1 MSMATACRLL
11 GPSKYELGPAA
22 LGLPPPMPAAR
33 PDAYQLAARAGASA
47 HGDAGAS
54 QRSAGSLSQC
64 SSQDGAVLGRF
75 PKPSAPFR
83 TPAATPSLSDGGL
96 VQSLLRQQAERDET
110 MRQLEGKARN
120 QHDVQICSSPQ
131 HTLPPS
137 PGENA
142 ELKRGQQR
150 HNEEMHAL
158 DAQRR
163 EELQTLEE
171 RLGARLKRTQ
181 EEVFGLF
188 QRHRLVACSPPCSSP
203 PTATA
208 QPSPSVPLAA
218 LPLASRGALLWDP
231 ARNRGQRQAA
241 THGAAAA
248 AAAEAPMQR
257 VALDPINASA
267 AAHRQP
273 FRAPSPSPSFAASS
287 CGSLYNRPIAKED
300 LFDDAETPPGGEQ
313 GSGANSPAT
322 RVQPSAS
329 SPQPAIGGYGRPPT
343 SRRRFHRLDSRPEE
357 PWEREVYKRGEAD
370 RRLILRQM
378 DPVLYADD
386 NE

>member
-1 MSMATACRLL
+1 MER
-11 GPSKYELGPAA
+11 
-22 LGLPPPMPAAR
+22 PPPP
-33 PDAYQLAARAGASA
+33 
-47 HGDAGAS
+47 
-54 QRSAGSLSQC
+54 
-64 SSQDGAVLGRF
+64 
-75 PKPSAPFR
+75 
-83 TPAATPSLSDGGL
+83 
-96 VQSLLRQQAERDET
+96 
-110 MRQLEGKARN
+110 
-120 QHDVQICSSPQ
+120 
-131 HTLPPS
+131 
-137 PGENA
+137 
-142 ELKRGQQR
+142 QQR
-150 HNEEMHAL
+150 
-158 DAQRR
+158 
-163 EELQTLEE
+163 
-171 RLGARLKRTQ
+171 
-181 EEVFGLF
+181 
-188 QRHRLVACSPPCSSP
+188 
-203 PTATA
+203 
-208 QPSPSVPLAA
+208 
-218 LPLASRGALLWDP
+218 
-231 ARNRGQRQAA
+231 
-241 THGAAAA
+241 
-248 AAAEAPMQR
+248 R

-343 SRRRFHRLDSRPEE
+343 SRRRFHRLDSRRAYMVLGGASCAHSGVKRHVGPEE

>member
-1 MSMATACRLL
+1 
-11 GPSKYELGPAA
+11 
-22 LGLPPPMPAAR
+22 
-33 PDAYQLAARAGASA
+33 
-47 HGDAGAS
+47 
-54 QRSAGSLSQC
+54 
-64 SSQDGAVLGRF
+64 
-75 PKPSAPFR
+75 
-83 TPAATPSLSDGGL
+83 
-96 VQSLLRQQAERDET
+96 
-110 MRQLEGKARN
+110 MRQLEGKVREMAGTIEALN
-120 QHDVQICSSPQ
+120 
-131 HTLPPS
+131 
-137 PGENA
+137 GENA

-218 LPLASRGALLWDP
+218 LPLASRGPLQP
-231 ARNRGQRQAA
+231 ASSPRMILARRAPAHSPRPPRSGAGFLRQHMERPPPQQQR
-241 THGAAAA
+241 
-248 AAAEAPMQR
+248 R

-267 AAHRQP
+267 AAPRQP
-273 FRAPSPSPSFAASS
+273 LRAPSPSPSFAASS
-287 CGSLYNRPIAKED
+287 CGSLYNRPIAKQD

-313 GSGANSPAT
+313 DSQANSPAT

-329 SPQPAIGGYGRPPT
+329 SPQSAIGGYGRPPT
-343 SRRRFHRLDSRPEE
+343 SRRRFHRLGSRRAHMVLGGASCAHSGVKRHVGPEE
-357 PWEREVYKRGEAD
+357 LWEREVYKRGEAD